1 MTEEPSMTTTS
12 APAFVRVSNP
22 LSRRLLRIGT
32 PMGPNVLLTVR
43 GRTSGQPRSAA
54 VAVLESEG
62 RRYVI
67 GAYGNVQWVRNL
79 REAGEAEI
87 GVRGNTEKVVA
98 RELDQTEATD
108 FFARILPS
116 YVRRFPWIGRAFARI
131 LFGSVAPE
139 ILDDPQRAAET
150 RPVFELRPKA
160 G

>member
-1 MTEEPSMTTTS
+1 
-12 APAFVRVSNP
+12 
-22 LSRRLLRIGT
+22 
-32 PMGPNVLLTVR
+32 
-43 GRTSGQPRSAA
+43 
-54 VAVLESEG
+54 VLESEG

-79 REAGEAEI
+79 RAAGEAEI
-87 GVRGNTEKVVA
+87 GVRGKTEGVVA

-116 YVRRFPWIGRAFARI
+116 YVGRFPWIGRAFARI